1 MDKYRK
7 FYIKAMNYYNDG
19 YIEEALEYCE
29 KSLALCKNNC
39 ANLNLIGLLYYLK
52 GNLQLATEQWKTN
65 YKINNDEIAKKYL
78 EDSYKDASN
87 IEKFKKA
94 QNLLQSMKIQEA
106 LKILIELSNSDFNY
120 INLNNNIAS
129 CYIKLGQYEKA
140 KEYID
145 KVLKVDKKNKQC
157 ERNKKILIDIGY
169 LKKER
174 KYSNKIIAL
183 IIIILIFSGILKVAP
198 YIKNKVI
205 THINNK
211 NKTIVTKEKEIDSNK
226 LNNKVEA
233 NKNNEVNK
241 SNKVNAIKFPF
252 NELNNFIKKKD
263 YDSIINILNK
273 FNVKNLNDNEKQMY
287 IKGVDLI
294 KEEGIEFYY
303 NKAKE
308 FRENNQYK
316 NSIICLEKVYKFSDT
331 NYLNEHIIYML
342 GVSYEHENDIT
353 NAIKYYEV
361 YAEKYKAD
369 SYTESVLYNLAIL
382 NKNININLAKKY
394 GNILVQEYPNS
405 QFNNSKIEEILSN

>member
-174 KYSNKIIAL
+174 KYSNKIIAV

-205 THINNK
+205 TYNNNK
-211 NKTIVTKEKEIDSNK
+211 NKTIVAKEKEIDSNK
-226 LNNKVEA
+226 LNNKVEV

-241 SNKVNAIKFPF
+241 SNKVNVTKFPF

-316 NSIICLEKVYKFSDT
+316 NSIICLEKVYKFSNT

-405 QFNNSKIEEILSN
+405 QFNNSKIEEILLN

>member
-273 FNVKNLNDNEKQMY
+273 FNIKNLNDNEKQMY

>member
-273 FNVKNLNDNEKQMY
+273 FNIKNLNDNEKQMY

-382 NKNININLAKKY
+382 NKNINIKLAKKY